1 MQAWT
6 CRRYGGPDQLRLE
19 ELPVPLP
26 RAGEVLVRIHATT
39 VNSGDVRVRGC
50 DFPPGMR
57 LMGRLALGW
66 NGPRQPI
73 LGTECAG
80 VVEAVGEGVT
90 RFRPQERV
98 YAFPGVKM
106 GAHAQYVIIREDG
119 PIASLPEGF
128 DFHEASA
135 LCFGGTTALHFL
147 RRAGLKSGE
156 SVLVLG
162 GSGAVG
168 LALVQLAGHQGAT
181 VTATTSTGNLDLVLA
196 HGADRAVDYTT
207 TDVTTLPDRF
217 DIVADTADAM
227 DFPTAQKLLAPNGRY
242 LAITGTLKEM
252 LGSLRPG
259 PEGRLMLAGPAAEKV
274 EDVLELGRLAAA
286 GHYRPH
292 IDRVFPLSDMP
303 AAHAYV
309 ETRRKR
315 GSVVV
320 EMGSP
325 LTA

>member
-1 MQAWT
+1 MQAWI

-19 ELPVPLP
+19 ERPMPVPRP
-26 RAGEVLVRIHATT
+26 GEVLVRVHAAT

-106 GAHAQYVIIREDG
+106 GAHAQCAVIREDG
-119 PIASLPEGF
+119 PIAHLPEGL
-128 DFHEASA
+128 DFYQAAA

-147 RRAGLKSGE
+147 RLAGLKPGE

-168 LALVQLAGHQGAT
+168 LALIQLARHQGAT
-181 VTATTSTGNLDLVLA
+181 VAATTSTRNLDLALA
-196 HGADRAVDYTT
+196 QGADRAIDYTT
-207 TDVTTLPDRF
+207 TDVAALPDRF
-217 DIVADTADAM
+217 DIVADTVGAIGFAG
-227 DFPTAQKLLAPNGRY
+227 AQKLLVPNGRY
-242 LAITGTLKEM
+242 LAIAGAMKEM
-252 LGSLRPG
+252 LGSLRKG
-259 PEGRLMLAGPAAEKV
+259 PEGRRMIAGPAAEKR

-286 GHYRPH
+286 GRYRPH
-292 IDRVFPLSDMP
+292 IDRVFPLGDMP

-320 EMGSP
+320 EMADP